1 MSNLPYVKE
10 ERSPAQ
16 AGKFNQNNTMRI
28 LFFTMCALLAFNI
41 GQAQEKFTLN
51 GYIRDAGSGE
61 ELIGVTIL
69 IQETQGG
76 VNTNPYGFYS
86 ITLPKGVY
94 TIEFRYVGFKRKR
107 QQINLDKDISLNINL
122 EEDIVDLN
130 EVIVTAKREDANVTN
145 IQMSKNELN
154 IQQIKKLPALFGEP
168 DIIKT
173 IQMLPGVVSAGEGTS
188 SFFVRGGSADQN
200 LILIDE
206 APVYDPSHLFGLFS
220 VFNADV
226 IKDSE
231 LYKGGIPARFGG
243 RLSSILEVRTKDGNN
258 KEFGGEAGIGL
269 LASSVMLEG
278 PIKKD
283 ESSFIVSARRSYVDL
298 FLRAAGEKNLV
309 YFYDVNAKINWRAN
323 NKNRFFLAIYNGRD
337 DFNFDGNFGFDW
349 GNKTAT
355 FRWNHLFNDKLFS
368 NTSLIASSFDYGLGS
383 NEQSDGFQW
392 DSNLQEYSFKQ
403 DLNYFFNPK
412 LTLDFGY
419 HLTYRKFAPGK
430 IVPSE
435 ESIFKE
441 TELQKEFALDHAL
454 YFGMQ
459 HQVSEKLT
467 FEYGARLS
475 VFQNIGNSTVYTYL
489 DQLDNVNPIRLDSTT
504 YGSFENI
511 KTYVNLEPRFSAR
524 YLLND
529 NSSLKASYNR
539 MVQNTH
545 LISSGTVPL
554 PFNTWAPSST
564 YLKPQIADQFA
575 IGYFKNFGNNTYE
588 FSVESFYKDISNVTD
603 FADNAQ
609 IFFNED
615 LSTEFRQGTS
625 EAYGLEL
632 MLQKN
637 KGKLTGFVAYT
648 LSKVDRTVQD
658 VNLNRTFLAN
668 HDRRHN
674 LNVIGTY
681 EYNDKW
687 TFGGSFTYGTGR
699 PTTLPS
705 GSYEIGDGQIA
716 DVITERNGFKLPD
729 FHRVD
734 LSATLVPRKN
744 KDKKFETSW
753 VFSLYNVYSRK
764 NPFSISTRVVLDDDG
779 NVVGDGTQKEAR
791 LIYLFP
797 ILPSVTFNIK
807 F

>member
-1 MSNLPYVKE
+1 
-10 ERSPAQ
+10 
-16 AGKFNQNNTMRI
+16 MRTL
-28 LFFTMCALLAFNI
+28 LFTVCALLFFNTVW
-41 GQAQEKFTLN
+41 AQDKFTLN
-51 GYIRDAGSGE
+51 GYVRDAKSGE

-69 IQETQGG
+69 IEESGGG

-86 ITLPKGVY
+86 LTLPEGEY
-94 TIEFRYVGFKRKR
+94 NIQFRYVGFKTKVEKVVL
-107 QQINLDKDISLNINL
+107 NKDLSLNINL
-122 EEDIVDLN
+122 EEETVELS
-130 EVIVTAKREDANVTN
+130 EVVVTAERQDANVTS
-145 IQMSKNELN
+145 IQMSKNELD

-231 LYKGGIPARFGG
+231 LYKGGIPSRFGG

-258 KEFGGEAGIGL
+258 KELRGEAGIGL

-283 ESSFIVSARRSYVDL
+283 ESSFIISARRSYVDL
-298 FLRAAGEKNLV
+298 FLRLANQKNLV
-309 YFYDVNAKINWRAN
+309 YFYDINAKVNWRAN
-323 NKNRFFLAIYNGRD
+323 NKNRFFLALYTGRD

-349 GNKTAT
+349 GNRTAT

-383 NEQSDGFQW
+383 QEQSDGFQW
-392 DSNLQEYSFKQ
+392 DSNLEEYSFKQ
-403 DLNYFFNPK
+403 DLNYFFNPR
-412 LTLDFGY
+412 LTMDFGY

-435 ESIFKE
+435 ESIFK
-441 TELQKEFALDHAL
+441 TVELQNEYALDHAL
-454 YFGMQ
+454 YLSLQ
-459 HQVSEKLT
+459 HQVSDKLT

-475 VFQNIGNSTVYTYL
+475 VFQNIGENTVYTYL
-489 DQLDNVNPIRLDSTT
+489 DKLDNTNPIRTDSTH

-511 KTYVNLEPRFSAR
+511 KTYVNFEPRFSAR
-524 YLLND
+524 YILN
-529 NSSLKASYNR
+529 NESSLKASYNR

-575 IGYFKNFGNNTYE
+575 LGYFRNFNDNRFE
-588 FSVESFYKDISNVTD
+588 FSMEAFYKDISNVTD
-603 FADNAQ
+603 FADNAR
-609 IFFNED
+609 IFFNQD
-615 LSTEFRQGTS
+615 LSTEFRQGKS

-632 MLQKN
+632 MLQKK
-637 KGKLTGFVAYT
+637 KGALTGFIAYT
-648 LSKVDRTVQD
+648 LSRVNRTVPG
-658 VNLNRTFLAN
+658 VNQGRSFLAN
-668 HDRRHN
+668 YDRRHN
-674 LNVIGTY
+674 LNVVGTY
-681 EYNDKW
+681 DYNDKW

-705 GSYEIGDGQIA
+705 GSYEFGDGQIA
-716 DVITERNGFKLPD
+716 DIITERNGFKLPD

-744 KDKKFETSW
+744 KDKKYETSW

-764 NPFSISTRVVLDDDG
+764 NPFSIYTRVKVDEDD
-779 NVVGDGTQKEAR
+779 NIIGDGTEKEAR

-797 ILPSVTFNIK
+797 ILPSVTFNIN

>member
-1 MSNLPYVKE
+1 MRVLICLMCVLFIFNES
-10 ERSPAQ
+10 RAQ
-16 AGKFNQNNTMRI
+16 D
-28 LFFTMCALLAFNI
+28 
-41 GQAQEKFTLN
+41 KFTLN
-51 GYIRDAGSGE
+51 GYVRDASSGE
-61 ELIGVTIL
+61 ELIGVTVL
-69 IQETQGG
+69 IKETGGG
-76 VNTNPYGFYS
+76 VNTNAYGFYS
-86 ITLPKGVY
+86 ITLPEGNY
-94 TIEFRYVGFKRKR
+94 TIEYRYIGFQRKSEKV
-107 QQINLDKDISLNINL
+107 QLNKDVSLNINL
-122 EEDIVDLN
+122 EEETVELS
-130 EVIVTAKREDANVTN
+130 EVVVTAEREDANVTN
-145 IQMSKNELN
+145 IQMSRNEVN
-154 IQQIKKLPALFGEP
+154 IEQLKKLPALFGEP
-168 DIIKT
+168 DVIKT

-231 LYKGGIPARFGG
+231 LYKGGIPSRFGG

-278 PIKKD
+278 PIKKE

-298 FLRAAGEKNLV
+298 ALRAANQKNLV
-309 YFYDVNAKINWRAN
+309 YFYDVNAKVNWRAN
-323 NKNRFFLAIYNGRD
+323 NKNRFFLALYSGRD

-349 GNKTAT
+349 GNRTAT
-355 FRWNHLFNDKLFS
+355 FRWNHLFNDRLFS
-368 NTSLIASSFDYGLGS
+368 NTSFIASSFDYGLGS
-383 NEQSDGFQW
+383 TEQSDGFQW
-392 DSNLQEYSFKQ
+392 DSNLQEYSLKQ

-441 TELQKEFALDHAL
+441 TELQEEFALDHAA
-454 YFGMQ
+454 YFGLQ
-459 HQVSEKLT
+459 HQISEKLT

-475 VFQNIGNSTVYTYL
+475 IFQNIGENTVYTYF
-489 DQLDNVNPIRLDSTT
+489 DKLDNVNPIRIDSVK

-524 YLLND
+524 LLLNN

-564 YLKPQIADQFA
+564 YLKPQTADQVA
-575 IGYFKNFGNNTYE
+575 IGYFKNFGGNAYE
-588 FSVESFYKDISNVTD
+588 FSVESFYKDIQNVTD

-609 IFFNED
+609 IFFNQD

-648 LSKVDRTVQD
+648 LSRVTRNVEG
-658 VNLNRTFLAN
+658 VNLNRTFVAN

-681 EYNDKW
+681 DFSDKW

-699 PTTLPS
+699 PITLPS
-705 GSYEIGDGQIA
+705 GSYEFSDGQIA
-716 DVITERNGFKLPD
+716 DVITERNGFRLPN

-734 LSATLVPRKN
+734 LSATLVPQKN
-744 KDKKFETSW
+744 KDRKYETSW

-764 NPFSISTRVVLDDDG
+764 NPFSIYTRVRLDDDD
-779 NVVGDGTQKEAR
+779 NVIGDGTEKEAR

>member
-1 MSNLPYVKE
+1 M
-10 ERSPAQ
+10 
-16 AGKFNQNNTMRI
+16 
-28 LFFTMCALLAFNI
+28 
-41 GQAQEKFTLN
+41 AQEKFTFN
-51 GYIRDAGSGE
+51 GYVREAGSGE
-61 ELIGVTIL
+61 ELIGVTVL
-69 IQETQGG
+69 IRETGG
-76 VNTNPYGFYS
+76 GANTNPYGFYS
-86 ITLPKGVY
+86 LTLPKGEY
-94 TIEFRYVGFKRKR
+94 TIEFRYVGFKTKR
-107 QQINLDKDISLNINL
+107 QKITLDKDISLNIDL
-122 EEDIVDLN
+122 EEESIELN
-130 EVIVTAKREDANVTN
+130 EVVVTAEKEDENVTN

-258 KEFGGEAGIGL
+258 KELKGKAGIGL
-269 LASSVMLEG
+269 LASNLMLEG

-283 ESSFIVSARRSYVDL
+283 KSSFIVSARRSYIDL
-298 FLRAAGEKNLV
+298 FLRLANQKNLV
-309 YFYDVNAKINWRAN
+309 YFYDINAKVNWRAN
-323 NKNRFFLAIYNGRD
+323 NKNRFFLSVYGGRD

-368 NTSLIASSFDYGLGS
+368 NTSLIASNFNYGLGS
-383 NEQSDGFQW
+383 DDKTDGFQW
-392 DSNLQEYSFKQ
+392 DSSLAEYSLKQ
-403 DLNYFFNPK
+403 DLNYFINPD

-419 HLTYRKFAPGK
+419 HLTYRNFAPGK
-430 IVPSE
+430 ITPVE
-435 ESIFKE
+435 GSIFKE
-441 TELQKEFALDHAL
+441 VSLQEEFALDHGIYAGL
-454 YFGMQ
+454 Q
-459 HQVSEKLT
+459 HQVSDKLT
-467 FEYGARLS
+467 FQYGARLS
-475 VFQNIGNSTVYTYL
+475 IFQNVGKNTVYTYL
-489 DQLDNVNPIRLDSTT
+489 NQQDNINPIRTGSKE
-504 YGSFENI
+504 YGSLENI

-524 YLLND
+524 YILNES
-529 NSSLKASYNR
+529 SSLKASYNR

-545 LISSGTVPL
+545 LISAGTVPL

-575 IGYFKNFGNNTYE
+575 LGYFKNFGNNTYE
-588 FSVESFYKDISNVTD
+588 FSAEAFYKDISNVTD
-603 FADNAQ
+603 FADNAR

-615 LSTEFRQGTS
+615 LATEFRQGSS

-632 MLQKN
+632 MFQKK
-637 KGKLTGFVAYT
+637 KGDFSGFVSYT
-648 LSKVDRTVQD
+648 LSKVDRTIPG
-658 VNLNRTFLAN
+658 VNQGKSFVAN
-668 HDRRHN
+668 YDRRHN
-674 LNVIGTY
+674 LNVVATY
-681 EYNDKW
+681 DYNDKW
-687 TFGGSFTYGTGR
+687 TFGGNFTYGTGR
-699 PTTLPS
+699 PITLPS
-705 GSYEIGDGQIA
+705 GSYEYGDGYYA
-716 DVITERNGFKLPD
+716 DIITERNGYRLSD

-734 LSATLVPRKN
+734 LSATLTPQKN
-744 KDKKFETSW
+744 KGKKFETSW

-764 NPFSISTRVVLDDDG
+764 NPFSIYTRITQDNDG
-779 NVVGDGTQKEAR
+779 NIIGDGTQKEAR

-797 ILPSVTFNIK
+797 LLPSVTYNIK